1 MPDSDF
7 VSCPPSLPSSLNLLK
22 ARHCDLQGD
31 VCDSMEDGTLKV
43 KVSVLSPA
51 RLVQVGPSHCFLIV
65 LTRQGDSQVIL
76 CPTIVQGLGTDSAYL
91 FPSPGFTGD
100 TLTLRLPYRV

>member
-1 MPDSDF
+1 M
-7 VSCPPSLPSSLNLLK
+7 
-22 ARHCDLQGD
+22 G
-31 VCDSMEDGTLKV
+31 EGTLKA

-51 RLVQVGPSHCFLIV
+51 HLAQVGPSDCFLIV
-65 LTRQGDSQVIL
+65 LTRRGDSQVIL
-76 CPTIVQGLGTDSAYL
+76 CPTVVQGLGTDSAYL